1 MNRESIRGEIVMR
14 ITLSLVAM
22 LLWAAC
28 GHHQPAWEKP
38 PPRARATPVVAPGA
52 LHRATLENG
61 LTVLILEDHRLP
73 RVALDLTVRRGAGA
87 VKPDQAGLAAFT
99 AELMNRGAGDS
110 NAMELAE
117 RVDDLGAGLAV
128 VAGWDAMDVGVSG
141 LSGDLGPLFEILS
154 EVVLSP
160 RFEDGEAQKARSEQ
174 LAGLAAN
181 RDDPASLARQ
191 AAMRVLYP
199 DHRYGAPLEGAPKSV
214 KGLRAQD
221 ARSLH
226 ARYFVPG
233 NAILSVVGDVQVQDV
248 LDRARSAFGEWPKGD
263 VPAQTPAPPAVTP
276 GQRRIV
282 IADAPDLVQSRI
294 LIGHEGIA
302 RADDRRLP
310 ASLVNATLGGSGFSS
325 RMMKN
330 LRSDAG
336 LTYGVRSGF
345 ALRRQPGPFL
355 VSTFTRVP
363 ETRRAVDL
371 LLVDLEAIHGAD
383 PQSAEELAKAKSY
396 TVGQFGLGLETSEA
410 VMSSLVDLSVYELPD
425 DSLDTF
431 RGRVEAVDVEEAR
444 TVSKALIH
452 PDRAA
457 IVVLGPAEALRPQL
471 EGLGTVEVIQP

>member
-1 MNRESIRGEIVMR
+1 
-14 ITLSLVAM
+14 
-22 LLWAAC
+22 
-28 GHHQPAWEKP
+28 
-38 PPRARATPVVAPGA
+38 
-52 LHRATLENG
+52 
-61 LTVLILEDHRLP
+61 
-73 RVALDLTVRRGAGA
+73 
-87 VKPDQAGLAAFT
+87 
-99 AELMNRGAGDS
+99 
-110 NAMELAE
+110 
-117 RVDDLGAGLAV
+117 
-128 VAGWDAMDVGVSG
+128 
-141 LSGDLGPLFEILS
+141 
-154 EVVLSP
+154 
-160 RFEDGEAQKARSEQ
+160 
-174 LAGLAAN
+174 
-181 RDDPASLARQ
+181 
-191 AAMRVLYP
+191 MRVLYP
-199 DHRYGAPLEGAPKSV
+199 NHRYGVPLEGTPETV
-214 KGLRAQD
+214 KDLGAQE

-233 NAILSVVGDVQVQDV
+233 NAILSVVGDVEVEDV
-248 LDRARSAFGEWPKGD
+248 LKRAQGAFGQWPSGE
-263 VPAQTPAPPAVTP
+263 VPVETPPPPTVTP
-276 GQRRIV
+276 GERRIV

-302 RADDRRLP
+302 RTDDRRLP
-310 ASLVNATLGGSGFSS
+310 ANLMNATLGGSGFSS

-425 DSLDTF
+425 NSLDTF
-431 RGRVEAVDVEEAR
+431 RGRVEAVDVEETRA
-444 TVSKALIH
+444 VSEDLIH

-457 IVVLGPAEALRPQL
+457 IVILGPAEALRPQL
-471 EGLGTVEVIQP
+471 EGLGTIEVIEP